1 MGVTL
6 TVFFDDPFFAGLFE
20 RVEGGRLTVA
30 KVVFGAD
37 PSDGEVYAWLM
48 ENYYRLRFSPAI
60 DGVKEVRIAANPKT
74 AAEGRRL
81 NPVRPASAPGRSRRC
96 SWLGKQPGRRA
107 LSITRAQREAE
118 EERRYFCASKRRRP
132 DIAAIRLMLNEEHA

>member
-30 KVVFGAD
+30 KVVFGAE

-60 DGVKEVRIAANPKT
+60 DGVKEVRIAANPKRRQRQ
-74 AAEGRRL
+74 AAQSG
-81 NPVRPASAPGRSRRC
+81 AAGIGTRS
-96 SWLGKQPGRRA
+96 QQA
-107 LSITRAQREAE
+107 LQLAREAAREARVVHTRAQREAE
-118 EERRYFCASKRRRP
+118 EERRYLLRVKKKKARHRG
-132 DIAAIRLMLNEEHA
+132 H